1 MKRYPIYSLMIL
13 LLVLLTAACAG
24 DSGAGAPGDM
34 PVGEA
39 PQDDQTDA
47 DVIVQTPQGDFG
59 FEMSAEVNGLVADM
73 AYDQLKSEWDG
84 DFSVDDE
91 GLINGDGIVTYDA
104 LIFAVAEELCGYAWT
119 EKGTVVFMLSGKVL
133 NQGGEVSYPVK
144 IFLLDVVPY
153 SLSEPEATC
162 TDPAGFLKDMPPM
175 YIEIHR
181 DALLGTVL
189 THLHQNVGNQ
199 IKLEQSLEQTSGT
212 VDYHILVSMG
222 LVDLD

>member
-1 MKRYPIYSLMIL
+1 MKRYPIYSLLIL

-34 PVGEA
+34 PVGEV

-104 LIFAVAEELCGYAWT
+104 LIFAVDEELCGYAWT

-144 IFLLDVVPY
+144 IFLLDVEPY
-153 SLSEPEATC
+153 SLSDPEATC
-162 TDPAGFLKDMPPM
+162 TDPAGFLKDMPAM
-175 YIEIHR
+175 YKEIHR
-181 DALLGTVL
+181 NALLSTVL
-189 THLHQNVGNQ
+189 THLHQNIGNQ
-199 IKLEQSLEQTSGT
+199 IQLEETFTGQSGT
-212 VDYHILVSMG
+212 VDYTILVSMA